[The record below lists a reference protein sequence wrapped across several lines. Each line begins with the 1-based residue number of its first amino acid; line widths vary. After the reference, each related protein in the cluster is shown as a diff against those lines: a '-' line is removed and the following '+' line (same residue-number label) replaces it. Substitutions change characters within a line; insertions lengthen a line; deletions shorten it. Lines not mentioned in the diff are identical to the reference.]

1 MLKKTCRKGTPK
13 GQTIN
18 SKVTKI
24 VNGKQDVFTKYVNGS
39 TSANSIWFHLKFLIN
54 ISTLQ
59 KWDQTQ
65 SDQWV
70 NAPRG
75 ERLLQ

>member
-1 MLKKTCRKGTPK
+1 MLKKSCRKGTPK

-39 TSANSIWFHLKFLIN
+39 TSANSIWFHLKFLIKHIHTSKVGPN
-54 ISTLQ
+54 S
-59 KWDQTQ
+59 KR
-65 SDQWV
+65 SM
-70 NAPRG
+70 G
-75 ERLLQ
+75 KCSEG